1 MILTFLV
8 ILYFSACFV
17 LGRSLWVTDL
27 SWPLK
32 IYIWRAEKKGY
43 SIKTDSTRTTLIR
56 PQKQNECANQM
67 VLFILAITSTIQL
80 RKRLN
85 GWIKWFSFILVI
97 MTLIQP
103 RKLLNAQ
110 IKLFWFILSITTS
123 IQPQKWLNARI
134 KCFSF
139 ILVISS
145 SIQPR
150 KHLNAQIKWF
160 FFTLT
165 ITFSILPR
173 RRLNT
178 RIKYFSFLLSLIFV
192 SVLLTVISDLVV
204 QGNQIGRAWRPR

>member
-1 MILTFLV
+1 MQNPYIDEEICAQIST
-8 ILYFSACFV
+8 
-17 LGRSLWVTDL
+17 L
-27 SWPLK
+27 SSRK
-32 IYIWRAEKKGY
+32 NGY
-43 SIKTDSTRTTLIR
+43 SIKTDSTRTTLMR
-56 PQKQNECANQM
+56 PQKQNECSDEM
-67 VLFILAITSTIQL
+67 VLFILAITPTIQL

-85 GWIKWFSFILVI
+85 AWIKWFSFILVI
-97 MTLIQP
+97 TALIQP

-123 IQPQKWLNARI
+123 IQPQWLNARI

-150 KHLNAQIKWF
+150 KYLNAQIKWF

-165 ITFSILPR
+165 TTSSIQPR
-173 RRLNT
+173 KRPNA

-192 SVLLTVISDLVV
+192 SVPLTVISDLVV